1 MTPSPDEKR
10 LLTDPEAVGMAAAAV
25 EFDPFSDE
33 YFDDPTD
40 VYRRLRD
47 EAPVYHSQRYG
58 FYALSRF
65 ADVLAAH
72 RDWKGLSSA
81 HGVELSTLSKDP
93 ELISSFRS
101 IIMMDPPEHDRLRAL
116 VSRVFTPR
124 AVTAYEPMIR
134 EVVLGFLEPLDGT
147 SDFDAVTDFAAPFPV
162 EIISRMLGVPDGERQ
177 QIRHWV
183 DLSLHREPGELE
195 PTAEGREAMLAQG
208 AYFYELAGEKRRNPA
223 DDMLSR
229 LAQVTVDRGD
239 GVETGLDDAEIA
251 GFATLLGAAGAETVT
266 KLVANAVVLFWRY
279 PDQWR
284 KVVDDHDKIPR
295 AVEEILRF
303 LPPSQYQG
311 RFSVE
316 ERHYEGGTIPAGF
329 PVLLLTGAATRDP
342 LAFDRPDD
350 FDIERPPNVSIGFGH
365 GVHSCLGAALARL
378 ESRIAIEE
386 LATRWRRLEVDEA
399 GLRRV
404 HMSNVAGYSNVPV
417 RAVR

>member
-1 MTPSPDEKR
+1 MPVT
-10 LLTDPEAVGMAAAAV
+10 AV

-33 YFDDPTD
+33 YFNDPTE

-47 EAPVYHSQRYG
+47 EAPVYFSERYG

-65 ADVLAAH
+65 ADLVAAH

-81 HGVELSTLSKDP
+81 HGVDLNTLSMDP
-93 ELISSFRS
+93 ELVRSFRS

-124 AVTAYEPMIR
+124 AVTALEPMVR
-134 EVVLGFLEPLDGT
+134 EVIRGFLEPLDGAT
-147 SDFDAVTDFAAPFPV
+147 HFDAVADFSALFPV

-177 QIRHWV
+177 QVRHWV
-183 DLSLHREPGELE
+183 DLSLHREPGQLE
-195 PTAEGREAMLAQG
+195 PTPEGQEAIMAQG
-208 AYFYELAGEKRRNPA
+208 AYYYELTAEKRTNPA

-229 LAQVTVDRGD
+229 LTQVTVDRGD
-239 GVETGLDDAEIA
+239 GEETGLDDAEIA
-251 GFATLLGAAGAETVT
+251 GFAMLLGGAGAETVT
-266 KLVANAVVLFWRY
+266 KLVGNAVVLFSQH
-279 PDQWR
+279 PDQWQ
-284 KVVDDHDKIPR
+284 KIADDREKIPR
-295 AVEEILRF
+295 AVEEILRYI
-303 LPPSQYQG
+303 PPSQYQG

-342 LAFDRPDD
+342 RAFDRPDG

-365 GVHSCLGAALARL
+365 GVHSCLGAALARM
-378 ESRIAIEE
+378 ESRVALEE
-386 LATRWRRLEVDEA
+386 IATRWRHLDVDEA

-404 HMSNVAGYSNVPV
+404 HMANVAGYSNVPV
-417 RAVR
+417 QAVR